1 MNGGGLHEIPP
12 MALRSGEVGS
22 CLGTDLGRTRDN
34 RVVHDSCSCASK
46 INQLGSQS
54 YSYPLV
60 PLGLGFGGCISRVG
74 FKASRKIGSWLQIIS
89 AIGVTVMTRNDRLI
103 EFKEI
108 NSLVAKCKNCGTEIH
123 IPIKYGYKI
132 GAQCPVCAATI
143 EGMDQQTILD
153 MVKMLDG
160 IRSRDL
166 QSVQLTLNVPANPWP
181 PTASGCLE
189 RRCSKN

>member
-12 MALRSGEVGS
+12 MDLRFSEVGF
-22 CLGTDLGRTRDN
+22 CLGSHLGWTRDN
-34 RVVHDSCSCASK
+34 RVVYDSCSCAREINRFGSK
-46 INQLGSQS
+46 S
-54 YSYPLV
+54 YSYLFV

-74 FKASRKIGSWLQIIS
+74 FKASCKIGAGHRYSS
-89 AIGVTVMTRNDRLI
+89 EPGVTEMTRNDRLI
-103 EFKEI
+103 KFIEI
-108 NSLVAKCKNCGTEIH
+108 NALVAKCKGCGAEIH
-123 IPIKYGYKI
+123 ISIKYGHKI
-132 GAQCPVCAATI
+132 GDQCPVCAARI

-153 MVKMLDG
+153 VVKMLDG

-166 QSVQLTLNVPANPWP
+166 KSVELTLNVPANPWP